1 MIKNLLLL
9 TALLA
14 PSLCMAVPEIKGSP
28 QELRGILHPT
38 DKIVTIRG
46 NANETAYSDRAIIS
60 LLITTIEEQLS
71 DAIAENQSL
80 RKKLR
85 QSLITAGIDRH
96 KIKNSKFSSSPQ
108 YGWLGKKPNSYKVV
122 NRMAIAIEEEGQLHS
137 IAQFSDQNE
146 EITIMNTTFE
156 HSEEQQ
162 YNKKVQSHALK
173 KIMKQKGDYEQILGV
188 KLTPIGIRN
197 NDTRYRA
204 TDGAMTIEEVVVTAS
219 RRKNEEEFYSF
230 ETESSFDE
238 ILYEAELS
246 VDFRITP
253 EPKPDP
259 LQ

>member
-1 MIKNLLLL
+1 MTKKLLLL
-9 TALLA
+9 TALLV

-28 QELRGILHPT
+28 QELRGLLHPT
-38 DKIVTIRG
+38 DKIVTIHG
-46 NANETAYSDRAIIS
+46 NAKETAYSDRAIIS
-60 LLITTIEEQLS
+60 LLITTTEKQLS

-80 RKKLR
+80 RKNLR
-85 QSLITAGIDRH
+85 QSLITAGIDRY

-122 NRMAIAIEEEGQLHS
+122 NRMAISIEEEGQLYS

-146 EITIMNTTFE
+146 EVTIMNTIFE
-156 HSEEQQ
+156 HSEEKQ

-173 KIMKQKGDYEQILGV
+173 EIMKQKSDYEQTLGV
-188 KLTPIGIRN
+188 KLSPIGIRK

-204 TDGAMTIEEVVVTAS
+204 TGGAIVFEEVVVTGS
-219 RRKNEEEFYSF
+219 KRRSDEEFYSF

-246 VDFRITP
+246 IDFRITP
-253 EPKPDP
+253 EPKPDS